1 MCKMVESSYEYDEKE
16 LDISKLK
23 GVGDVTAKKLKD
35 VGIFTIQ
42 DLLLYSPI
50 YISEVTGIPA
60 ERAEKLVLQAYEYLK
75 DIGLVPKDFTVAN
88 ELFNKRRLRKYIKT
102 GSNNFDE
109 MMKGGIPTQA
119 VTEFY
124 GEFGS
129 GKTQLC
135 HSLAVNVQL
144 PEDEGGLNK
153 NAIYIDTENTFSPD
167 RIVEIALNKG
177 LDPNQVLRNIIV
189 GKPYNT
195 VILLNMVKK
204 LSELIKKHN
213 VGFIAIDSAVGPFR
227 AEYLGRGRLSERQQL
242 LNRFMHDLLRIAEVY
257 DVAIAITNQVQAR
270 PDVMF
275 GDPTRPIGGHVVAHA
290 VTYRIYLKKAKA
302 ADLRVAAIVD
312 SPEHPP
318 REIIFRIW
326 EGGVTDP

>member
-1 MCKMVESSYEYDEKE
+1 MVNDKYEFDERE
-16 LDISKLK
+16 LDVSRLR
-23 GVGDVTAKKLKD
+23 GVGDVTAKKLRD
-35 VGIFTIQ
+35 AGIYTIQ

-50 YISEVTGIPA
+50 YVSEVTGIPV
-60 ERAEKLVLQAYEYLK
+60 ERVENLVLQAYEYLK
-75 DIGLVPKDFTVAN
+75 EMGLAPPDFTLAN
-88 ELFNKRRLRKYIKT
+88 ELFEKRKARKFIKT
-102 GSNNFDE
+102 GSKNFDE
-109 MMKGGIPTQA
+109 MMKGGVPTQA

-135 HSLAVNVQL
+135 HTLSVNVQL
-144 PEDEGGLNK
+144 PESEGGLNK
-153 NAIYIDTENTFSPD
+153 AAIYIDTENTFSPE
-167 RIVEIALNKG
+167 RIVEIAMNKG
-177 LDPNQVLRNIIV
+177 LDPNQVLQNIIV

-195 VILLNMVKK
+195 AILLNMVKK
-204 LSELIKKHN
+204 LPELVKKHN
-213 VGFIAIDSAVGPFR
+213 VGFIAIDSAVAPFR

-242 LNRFMHDLLRIAEVY
+242 LNRFMHDILRIAEVY
-257 DVAIAITNQVQAR
+257 DVAVVITNQVQAR

-275 GDPTRPIGGHVVAHA
+275 GDPTTPIGGHVVAHA

-302 ADLRVAAIVD
+302 ADLRIASIVD

-326 EGGVTDP
+326 EGGITDP